1 MIVNKPEDCQSL
13 LTAGHKRSGEYT
25 IWINGVTPTVV
36 YCDMV
41 TEGGGWT
48 VFQKRVDGSTNFYRG
63 WDEYK
68 RGFGNR
74 SNNFWLGLDA
84 IHALSKDGASLRVD
98 LTTASG
104 SKYYARYLHFKIGPQ
119 SDKYKLE
126 VSGYSGT
133 SGDSMIPNSGYPF
146 SAKDRDNDS
155 WQPNSCAIY
164 YKGAWWY
171 SDCYFANL
179 NGLYS
184 GTQFWNQYIA
194 WHGLQAL
201 TFVEMKIR
209 GKACIQP
216 AYISFFSIYLALKC
230 LLFI

>member
-1 MIVNKPEDCQSL
+1 MNKPEDCQSL

-68 RGFGNR
+68 SGFGNR

-84 IHALSKDGASLRVD
+84 IHALSKNSASLRID
-98 LTTASG
+98 MTEASG
-104 SKYYARYLHFKIGPQ
+104 SKYYARYLNFKVN
-119 SDKYKLE
+119 SESNKYRLD
-126 VSGYSGT
+126 VSGYTGNA
-133 SGDSMIPNSGYPF
+133 GDAF
-146 SAKDRDNDS
+146 SRHNGHAFTTKDSDNDI
-155 WQPNSCAIY
+155 QGQLNCAIY

-171 SDCYFANL
+171 ADCYDSNL

-184 GTQFWNQYIA
+184 GTQFWNQYIG
-194 WHGLQAL
+194 WLGLQAL

-209 GKACIQP
+209 GKICIQP
-216 AYISFFSIYLALKC
+216 A
-230 LLFI
+230 

>member
-13 LTAGHKRSGEYT
+13 LTAGQKRSGEYT
-25 IWINGVTPTVV
+25 IWINGVTPTVA

-68 RGFGNR
+68 RGFGDR

-98 LTTASG
+98 LTAATG
-104 SKYYARYLHFKIGPQ
+104 SKYYARYLHFKIGPE
-119 SDKYKLE
+119 SDKYKLD
-126 VSGYSGT
+126 VAGYSGN
-133 SGDSMIPNSGYPF
+133 SGDTMVPHSGRHF
-146 SAKDRDNDS
+146 STKDRDNDL
-155 WQPNSCAIY
+155 WQANSCAIT

-171 SDCYFANL
+171 SNCYLANL
-179 NGLYS
+179 NALYS
-184 GTQFWNQYIA
+184 STDNTYQYIY
-194 WHGLQAL
+194 WDGLPAL

-209 GKACIQP
+209 GNICI
-216 AYISFFSIYLALKC
+216 
-230 LLFI
+230 